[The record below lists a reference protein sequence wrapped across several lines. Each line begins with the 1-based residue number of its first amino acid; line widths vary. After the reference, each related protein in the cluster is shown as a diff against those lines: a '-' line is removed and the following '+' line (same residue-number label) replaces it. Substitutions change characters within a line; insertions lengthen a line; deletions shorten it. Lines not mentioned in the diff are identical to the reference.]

1 MSNDL
6 RDLFKKELDQIPL
19 RPAETWVPERRRA
32 AVGPGLAWR
41 APLALIGAIV
51 ILVVAV
57 IGGRQLAAFR
67 NQTAATSGVVAGKA
81 LYLSP
86 SFNGS
91 GWIQI
96 DPENLKDVSSKPLL
110 DIAPSSTN
118 SSETQVSADGST
130 IIVSDFSGSTVTRRV
145 FDGRTGQLRG
155 YFVPEVAMVL
165 DYLSADGTLGLGRVG
180 DNRSSLT
187 GENVLVTI
195 PEGHVLRHLFAMD
208 IPGTIQRVLAS
219 PDLSTRYYVTT
230 STAADPG
237 STAGL
242 QPLTPYSLYVRST
255 TDQLSGPIALPG
267 ITGGTEATGATPRTV
282 RPAIAM
288 GDDGRRLAALSTD
301 GGTLDLV
308 DVKTLA
314 VTTLSVHK
322 KTSLLDPFRPLVAQA
337 KTLNDEEQRAMVFT
351 PDGSAVISWVTQ
363 IHYDDLNGP
372 NRTTRDIERIDVA
385 TGLITAANSALDG
398 IYGLTVSP
406 DGQNIYLIVRTQ
418 EPPSPLYVL
427 RRLDARSLELKVERT
442 LPDYVELQVL
452 AAPAPAPTIATATP
466 PTRTQAPVGCP
477 QARLQYLV
485 EGSSRCT
492 TPITPRIWATCS
504 RPSCPLRRAASV
516 ITPITPACRCTSG
529 MWGSCSRTG
538 NSALPQA
545 IASTRTP

>member
-19 RPAETWVPERRRA
+19 RPAETWVPERRRTA
-32 AVGPGLAWR
+32 LLPRLAWR
-41 APLALIGAIV
+41 APLAVIGAIV
-51 ILVVAV
+51 ILIVAI
-57 IGGRQLAAFR
+57 IGGRQLAVFR
-67 NQTAATSGVVAGKA
+67 NQTAATPGVVAGKA

-96 DPENLKDVSSKPLL
+96 DPENLKDVSPKPLL
-110 DIAPSSTN
+110 GVASSSTN

-130 IIVSDFSGSTVTRRV
+130 IIVSDFSGSAVTRRV
-145 FDGRTGQLRG
+145 FDGRTGQLQG

-208 IPGTIQRVLAS
+208 VPGTIQRVLVS

-230 STAADPG
+230 PSAVDPG

-242 QPLTPYSLYVRST
+242 QPLTPYSLFVRST

-282 RPAIAM
+282 RPAIAIS
-288 GDDGRRLAALSTD
+288 DDGRRLAALSID

-314 VTTLSVHK
+314 VTTLNVHK
-322 KTSLLDPFRPLVAQA
+322 KTSFLDPFRPLVAQA
-337 KTLNDEEQRAMVFT
+337 KTLNDEEQQALVFT

-372 NRTTRDIERIDVA
+372 TRTTRDIERIDVA
-385 TGLITAANSALDG
+385 TGLITAESSAPDG
-398 IYGLTVSP
+398 IYGFTMSP
-406 DGQNIYLIVRTQ
+406 DGQNVYLIVRTQ
-418 EPPSPLYVL
+418 EPPNPLYVL
-427 RRLDARSLELKVERT
+427 RRLDATGRRWGLRLLLRRHTPGIQAE
-442 LPDYVELQVL
+442 
-452 AAPAPAPTIATATP
+452 TATP
-466 PTRTQAPVGCP
+466 PPKKAATA
-477 QARLQYLV
+477 A
-485 EGSSRCT
+485 GSS
-492 TPITPRIWATCS
+492 ATRQLGS
-504 RPSCPLRRAASV
+504 AAMNIRP
-516 ITPITPACRCTSG
+516 
-529 MWGSCSRTG
+529 
-538 NSALPQA
+538 
-545 IASTRTP
+545 